1 MEDAEVNQKEAQ
13 TTMRKVAP
21 SEMVREQIEQTLSC
35 GVDSESNLLSTL
47 AQLGMKQLVQQALE
61 QEQEDFLGRSRYE
74 RQPRRSG
81 EGQAVR
87 RGYRNGYE
95 DAGLATAE
103 GEVGVRMPQV
113 RGAGEP
119 CRSKLMEFLEG
130 NSEALERLVTEMYAR
145 GLSTRDVEDCFRDL
159 SIGEPLL
166 SRTAVS
172 EITDQLWEDYR
183 IFCERD
189 LSEIEVEYLF
199 VDAVYESL
207 RRYGAKEGI
216 LCAWAITTDGRKTLL
231 HLAVGNKES
240 EACWTE
246 FFRDMIGRGLRA
258 PTSVTSDGAPG
269 LIQAIEQV
277 FSGSLRIRCWFHKL
291 SNIRAKVPQEAAQE
305 FMAHVRA
312 VRDAP
317 THQAGESAAARVIEQ
332 FSQTYPA
339 AVRCFAEDLEASL
352 AHLKVPV
359 RHRINVR
366 TTNLLER
373 SFVEERRRS
382 KVIPRFTDEKSA
394 MKLVFATL
402 IRASE
407 RWSRVSVSELER
419 KQLGLLRQELGIDP
433 PPGPAKEVSHKKDSE
448 VA

>member
-1 MEDAEVNQKEAQ
+1 
-13 TTMRKVAP
+13 MRKVAP
-21 SEMVREQIEQTLSC
+21 SEMVREQIGRTLSGGVDEQT
-35 GVDSESNLLSTL
+35 NLLSTL

-74 RQPRRSG
+74 RRDEETTS
-81 EGQAVR
+81 R

-95 DAGLATAE
+95 DADLSTAE
-103 GEVGVRMPQV
+103 GKVGVRMPQV
-113 RGAGEP
+113 RGSSEP
-119 CRSKLMEFLEG
+119 YHSKLMEFLAG

-145 GLSTRDVEDCFRDL
+145 GLSTRDVEECFKDHD
-159 SIGEPLL
+159 SGELMI
-166 SRTAVS
+166 SRSAVS
-172 EITDQLWEDYR
+172 EITNQLWEDYR
-183 IFCERD
+183 AFSERD

-216 LCAWAITTDGRKTLL
+216 LCCWAITTEGRKVLL

-277 FSGSLRIRCWFHKL
+277 FNKSLRIRCWFHKL
-291 SNIRAKVPQEAAQE
+291 SNIRSKVPQEAAQE
-305 FMAHVRA
+305 FMAYVRA

-317 THQAGESAAARVIEQ
+317 THQAGEAAAASVIEQ
-332 FSQTYPA
+332 FSNTYPA

-402 IRASE
+402 IRASD
-407 RWSRVSVSELER
+407 RWSRVSISELER

-433 PPGPAKEVSHKKDSE
+433 PPEQGKEVRHHKGSE

>member
-1 MEDAEVNQKEAQ
+1 
-13 TTMRKVAP
+13 MRKVAP
-21 SEMVREQIEQTLSC
+21 SEMVREQIGRTLAG
-35 GVDSESNLLSTL
+35 GVDSGSNLLSTL

-61 QEQEDFLGRSRYE
+61 QEQEDFLGRGRYE
-74 RQPRRSG
+74 RRYEEATS
-81 EGQAVR
+81 R

-113 RGAGEP
+113 RGADEP
-119 CRSKLMEFLEG
+119 YRSKLMEFLEG

-145 GLSTRDVEDCFRDL
+145 GLSTRDVEDCFKDL
-159 SIGEPLL
+159 STGEPLL

-172 EITDQLWEDYR
+172 QITDRLWEDYR
-183 IFCERD
+183 AFCERD

-216 LCAWAITTDGRKTLL
+216 LCAWAITTEGRKVLL
-231 HLAVGNKES
+231 HLGVGNKES

-246 FFRDMIGRGLRA
+246 FFRDMIRRGLRA

-277 FSGSLRIRCWFHKL
+277 FSDSLRIRCWYHKL
-291 SNIRAKVPQEAAQE
+291 SNIRSKIPEEAAQE
-305 FMAHVRA
+305 FMAHIRA

-317 THQAGESAAARVIEQ
+317 THEAGEAAAALVIES

-339 AVRCFAEDLEASL
+339 AISCFCEDLDASL

-419 KQLGLLRQELGIDP
+419 KQLGLLRRELGIDP
-433 PPGPAKEVSHKKDSE
+433 PPEGAKKEVSHQKGSE

>member
-1 MEDAEVNQKEAQ
+1 
-13 TTMRKVAP
+13 
-21 SEMVREQIEQTLSC
+21 MVREQIGRTLSGGVDEQT
-35 GVDSESNLLSTL
+35 NLLSTL

-74 RQPRRSG
+74 RRDEETTS
-81 EGQAVR
+81 R

-95 DAGLATAE
+95 DADLSTAE
-103 GEVGVRMPQV
+103 GKVGVRMPQV
-113 RGAGEP
+113 RGSSEP
-119 CRSKLMEFLEG
+119 YHSKLMEFLAG

-145 GLSTRDVEDCFRDL
+145 GLSTRDVEECFKDHD
-159 SIGEPLL
+159 SGELMI
-166 SRTAVS
+166 SRSAVS

-183 IFCERD
+183 AFCERD
-189 LSEIEVEYLF
+189 LSEIKVEYLF

-216 LCAWAITTDGRKTLL
+216 LCSWAITTEGRKVLL
-231 HLAVGNKES
+231 HLCVGNKES
-240 EACWTE
+240 EVCWTE

-277 FSGSLRIRCWFHKL
+277 FNKSLRIRCWFHKL
-291 SNIRAKVPQEAAQE
+291 SNIRSKVPQEAAQE

-317 THQAGESAAARVIEQ
+317 THQAGEAAAASVIEQ
-332 FSQTYPA
+332 FSNTYPA

-402 IRASE
+402 IRASD
-407 RWSRVSVSELER
+407 RWSRVSISELER

-433 PPGPAKEVSHKKDSE
+433 PPEQGKEVRHHKGSE

>member
-1 MEDAEVNQKEAQ
+1 
-13 TTMRKVAP
+13 MRKVAP
-21 SEMVREQIEQTLSC
+21 SQMVREQIQETLSG
-35 GVDSESNLLSTL
+35 GVDEQSNLLFSL
-47 AQLGMKQLVQQALE
+47 AQLGMKHLLQQALE
-61 QEQEDFLGRSRYE
+61 QEQMDFLGRGRYE
-74 RQPRRSG
+74 RRG
-81 EGQAVR
+81 ER
-87 RGYRNGYE
+87 RGERREDSGQGPPYRNGYE

-103 GEVGVRMPQV
+103 GEVGVRVPQV
-113 RGAGEP
+113 RGTDGEP
-119 CRSKLMEFLEG
+119 YRSGLMEFLEG

-145 GLSTRDVEDCFRDL
+145 GLSTRDVEECFKDL
-159 SIGEPLL
+159 QSGEPLL

-172 EITDQLWEDYR
+172 QITDRLWEDYR
-183 IFCERD
+183 AFCERD
-189 LSEIEVEYLF
+189 LSQIEVEYLF

-216 LCAWAITTDGRKTLL
+216 LCAWAITTEGRKVLL

-240 EACWTE
+240 EGCWRE
-246 FFRDMIGRGLRA
+246 FFRDMIRRGLRT

-277 FSGSLRIRCWFHKL
+277 FSKSLRIRCQRSCHKL
-291 SNIRAKVPQEAAQE
+291 ASIRAKIPEEAAQE

-317 THQAGESAAARVIEQ
+317 THQAGEAAAASVIEQ
-332 FSQTYPA
+332 FSGTYPA
-339 AVRCFAEDLEASL
+339 AVRCFSEDLEASL

-407 RWSRVSVSELER
+407 RWSRVSVSQLER
-419 KQLGLLRQELGIDP
+419 KQLGLLRLELGIDP
-433 PPGPAKEVSHKKDSE
+433 PPEQGKEVSHQKGSE